1 VTEHI
6 RVKEYIRVGFDGLE
20 SDCSCEAIIQ
30 YDSEGRSLG
39 ARSMKVRRITSNVAT
54 SDVEKAS
61 TFYHHVLGLELIM
74 DLGWIRTYG
83 SSAKMTI
90 QVSVASEG
98 GSGTDVP
105 DISIE
110 VDDLEEALRRVQ
122 KAGFPIEYGTK
133 SEPWGVRR
141 FYVRDSLGK
150 LINIL
155 QHQVSGTQKSTST
168 LRGSDY

>member
-1 VTEHI
+1 VA
-6 RVKEYIRVGFDGLE
+6 KVGFDRLE
-20 SDCSCEAIIQ
+20 SDCCCEAIIQ
-30 YDSEGRSLG
+30 YDIDWRSLG
-39 ARSMKVRRITSNVAT
+39 ARSMKVRRIISNVAT

-61 TFYHHVLGLELIM
+61 AFYHDVLSLELIM
-74 DLGWIRTYG
+74 DLGWIRTCG
-83 SSAKMTI
+83 SSAEMTI

-105 DISIE
+105 DMSIE

-122 KAGFPIEYGTK
+122 KAGFPIEYGPK

-141 FYVRDSLGK
+141 IYVRDPFGK

-168 LRGSDY
+168 LGGSDY